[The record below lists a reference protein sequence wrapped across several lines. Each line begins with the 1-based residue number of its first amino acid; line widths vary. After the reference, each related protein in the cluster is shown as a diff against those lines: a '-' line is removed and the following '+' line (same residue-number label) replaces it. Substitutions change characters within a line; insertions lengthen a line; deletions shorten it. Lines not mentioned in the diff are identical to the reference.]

1 MRKLVIPIVL
11 LLVAFFI
18 FRALTKEPEKTRPA
32 KPEPISVGKQS
43 AGFMTSFKSL
53 LDSYYNLRDAF
64 VAGNLASVDK
74 MNAIVKTAADSLRID
89 DIQGD
94 TAGTIRETARYFNGT
109 IGTTAGTLASKKDIE
124 SKRKEFDVLT
134 DALWNLT
141 RTVKFNG
148 QKIYYQYCPM
158 AFDNKGAYWLSEE
171 KEIRNPYFGS
181 KMLTCGETADSVDY
195 SN

>member
-18 FRALTKEPEKTRPA
+18 FRALTKEPEKIRPA

-43 AGFMTSFKSL
+43 AEFMASFTTL
-53 LDSYYNLRDAF
+53 LNSYYQLKDAF
-64 VAGNLASVDK
+64 VAGKLPDVDK
-74 MNAIVKTAADSLRID
+74 MNALVKTAADSLKID
-89 DIQGD
+89 EIQGD
-94 TAGTIRETARYFNGT
+94 TAGTIRETARYFGGT
-109 IGTTAGTLASKKDIE
+109 IGTTSGTLAAAKDLE
-124 SKRKEFDVLT
+124 SKRKEFDALT

-141 RTVKFNG
+141 RTVRFNG
-148 QKIYYQYCPM
+148 EKIYYQYCPM
-158 AFDNKGAYWLSEE
+158 AFDNKGAYWLSNQ
-171 KEIRNPYFGS
+171 KAIRNPYFGS

>member
-11 LLVAFFI
+11 LLVGFFI
-18 FRALTKEPEKTRPA
+18 FRALTNEPGKTRPA

-43 AGFMTSFKSL
+43 AVFMSSFKSL
-53 LDSYYNLRDAF
+53 LDSYYHLRDAF
-64 VAGNLASVDK
+64 VSGNLASVDK
-74 MNAIVKTAADSLRID
+74 MNVMVKTAADSLKID

-94 TAGTIRETARYFNGT
+94 TAGTIRETARYFSGT
-109 IGTTAGTLASKKDIE
+109 IGTTAATLATKKDIE

-141 RTVKFNG
+141 RTVKYNG

-158 AFDNKGAYWLSEE
+158 AFDNKGAYWLSQD
-171 KEIRNPYFGS
+171 KQIRNPYFGS
-181 KMLTCGETADSVDY
+181 KMLTCGETTDSVDY